1 MLNLSDIQASDCNQ
15 NRHPD
20 SICGAAAF
28 DNMDASGVSSDTKDG
43 SKLSNAGGATDESER
58 TQQAALEAEIALFE
72 AKIHKLTD
80 ALAIRKR
87 KLNSL
92 RPIHGLPPEIV
103 AHIFTLLDARMWE
116 DSTSF
121 YKWIKATQFC
131 FRWRAIALQSATL
144 WSHIVVPPSLQW
156 TAELLKRAGD
166 CPLTIVDTHLPLS
179 GAKSASLRLIME
191 QLPRVVELRATSNSV
206 IVRRILERPRGQ
218 KFSAVPLD
226 ISVRVQQSQDV
237 TISREE
243 MSPTRSL
250 QHIELRGWE
259 KIWRSLMP
267 LSGLKS
273 IKIGNWGPLTRCML
287 IWLSSL
293 PQLEILELDN
303 TGHCFDKPEPG
314 LQPITLSRLL
324 RLRVVAEA
332 AECVHVLKY
341 VSFPLSTHIA
351 LVVTDSD
358 FAVNDL
364 CSMLTSKVAYSDK
377 WLLIVRKSFSGA
389 VHVVGG
395 VHPFTFRYARQSRN
409 VFGDMTFPWSAFH
422 ITFRARTFTPD
433 NLASFCGGLHLDS
446 VHSLYVRGKCFD
458 SPWQWTKAF
467 AKMDDVKALAIRPLG
482 TYTATVEAS
491 LQRPAPGSGSQYLFP
506 HLRRLRIMKL
516 SQDDMYATREGSKLD
531 GSALASIL
539 AQRRQNNVGIR
550 KIHEWRP
557 MHDGEM
563 SYKRR
568 KKAAAKRRID
578 FYSFR
583 LDLTST
589 NWMLEL
595 LRRSGRIA
603 LSVTAD
609 FPLDPTPTLNRH
621 SAWLASLRLV
631 LRELPRIREL
641 RIHAAGDVL
650 ESSLAAV
657 DGGPTKMERL
667 ELANVGGLVDQEAL
681 KHSLSKLLANER
693 ARALRRLELTE
704 FPYCWGDA
712 VSFLS
717 LRHLQLICAPESTS
731 KPSIPELLERL
742 SVLSTLE
749 TLRMEHVVHP
759 LPESSEEPPV
769 KRQTVKL
776 PRLRYLRLAGRM
788 IDNANILNHL
798 HLPVDVVV
806 SVSVSTDE
814 DVNQHSDV
822 LALAITA
829 KVSDAKPICGLV
841 MRDEGP
847 LCFHARMLLY
857 NMDIL
862 PPHVCDE
869 SIHADYSSTLAGAQL
884 EIEFEETW
892 TAWNTMAVICR
903 QLPLTDIRSL
913 EISGRLSTT
922 AATEWN
928 TIAVQMD
935 HLTSMKVCGSVGEM
949 FLRAS
954 IPEEVDIPDN
964 SPLPALRDLHL
975 HNVMCRDTHLYDNP
989 HDDIMRPQLDP
1000 DSNVLYL
1007 WLVDRHRRGAKV
1019 DRVAVQACRN
1029 IDRKDVRLCKQF
1041 VDTLSWDR
1049 YVDIVDTA
1057 TFLKRAGVY
1066 DSDSD
1071 DY

>member
-1 MLNLSDIQASDCNQ
+1 MLPHL
-15 NRHPD
+15 R
-20 SICGAAAF
+20 
-28 DNMDASGVSSDTKDG
+28 
-43 SKLSNAGGATDESER
+43 
-58 TQQAALEAEIALFE
+58 
-72 AKIHKLTD
+72 
-80 ALAIRKR
+80 ALAR
-87 KLNSL
+87 L
-92 RPIHGLPPEIV
+92 REQMNALLPASRLPPE
-103 AHIFTLLDARMWE
+103 
-116 DSTSF
+116 
-121 YKWIKATQFC
+121 
-131 FRWRAIALQSATL
+131 
-144 WSHIVVPPSLQW
+144 
-156 TAELLKRAGD
+156 
-166 CPLTIVDTHLPLS
+166 
-179 GAKSASLRLIME
+179 
-191 QLPRVVELRATSNSV
+191 
-206 IVRRILERPRGQ
+206 
-218 KFSAVPLD
+218 
-226 ISVRVQQSQDV
+226 
-237 TISREE
+237 
-243 MSPTRSL
+243 
-250 QHIELRGWE
+250 
-259 KIWRSLMP
+259 
-267 LSGLKS
+267 
-273 IKIGNWGPLTRCML
+273 
-287 IWLSSL
+287 
-293 PQLEILELDN
+293 
-303 TGHCFDKPEPG
+303 
-314 LQPITLSRLL
+314 
-324 RLRVVAEA
+324 
-332 AECVHVLKY
+332 
-341 VSFPLSTHIA
+341 
-351 LVVTDSD
+351 
-358 FAVNDL
+358 
-364 CSMLTSKVAYSDK
+364 
-377 WLLIVRKSFSGA
+377 LLIQIFSC
-389 VHVVGG
+389 HVAMHAAGG
-395 VHPFTFRYARQSRN
+395 HSHYGWIQ
-409 VFGDMTFPWSAFH
+409 
-422 ITFRARTFTPD
+422 ITHVCSLWRTIAITSPVLW
-433 NLASFCGGLHLDS
+433 NNICVTASTD
-446 VHSLYVRGKCFD
+446 
-458 SPWQWTKAF
+458 
-467 AKMDDVKALAIRPLG
+467 
-482 TYTATVEAS
+482 
-491 LQRPAPGSGSQYLFP
+491 
-506 HLRRLRIMKL
+506 
-516 SQDDMYATREGSKLD
+516 
-531 GSALASIL
+531 
-539 AQRRQNNVGIR
+539 
-550 KIHEWRP
+550 
-557 MHDGEM
+557 
-563 SYKRR
+563 
-568 KKAAAKRRID
+568 
-578 FYSFR
+578 
-583 LDLTST
+583 
-589 NWMLEL
+589 WMLEL
-595 LRRSGRIA
+595 LRRSGRVA
-603 LSVTAD
+603 LSVTAN
-609 FPLDPTPTLNRH
+609 FSLDPTPTLDRH

-631 LRELPRIREL
+631 LREFPRIKEL

-650 ESSLAAV
+650 ESCLAAV

-681 KHSLSKLLANER
+681 KHSLSKLLANEH

-749 TLRMEHVVHP
+749 TLRIEHVVHP
-759 LPESSEEPPV
+759 FPESTEEPPV

-776 PRLRYLRLAGRM
+776 PRLRYFRLAGRM
-788 IDNANILNHL
+788 IDNVNILNHV

-822 LALAITA
+822 LALAIIA
-829 KVSDAKPICGLV
+829 KVSVAKPICGLV

-847 LCFHARMLLY
+847 FGFHARMLLY

-892 TAWNTMAVICR
+892 TAWKTMAVICR

-922 AATEWN
+922 AATEWK

-935 HLTSMKVCGSVGEM
+935 HLRSMKVCGSVGEM

-954 IPEEVDIPDN
+954 IPEEVGIPDN